1 VHTGRPLRMRTLVT
15 DAARLTIYD
24 GLAHGELF
32 DRADD
37 PDELRNLYGLPEAA
51 ALQAALTN
59 QLTREMLSHSD
70 VSPRP
75 TAFA

>member
-1 VHTGRPLRMRTLVT
+1 MRTLVT
-15 DAARLTIYD
+15 ETARLTIYD

-32 DRADD
+32 NRTND
-37 PDELRNLYGLPEAA
+37 PDEIHNLYGLPEAA
-51 ALQAALTN
+51 SLQAELTN